1 MQLPTFSRAAFGT
14 LALAAAA
21 LCAPAHAALD
31 IGDPAPRFTATAA
44 LGGKTFRYSLADALA
59 KGPVVLY
66 FFPAADSNECSIEAH
81 AFAEAIDQF
90 AALGATVIGV
100 SADDIDTLSKFSVK
114 SCQSRF
120 PVASDESK
128 SVIQSFDAVMQT
140 ILVAG
145 CLYMRQRE
153 GITPAPDAPVWEV
166 AKAARLLG
174 MHLAVRGA
182 EIVVVPVG
190 TPGCRPMGIVDRD
203 AYDQTDALARH
214 TDISSDPLR
223 GAA

>member
-14 LALAAAA
+14 LTLTLTLAAVA
-21 LCAPAHAALD
+21 LCAPARAALD

-128 SVIQSFDAVMQT
+128 AVIQSFDAVMQT
-140 ILVAG
+140 RPDFANRLSYVI
-145 CLYMRQRE
+145 
-153 GITPAPDAPVWEV
+153 APDGKV
-166 AKAARLLG
+166 ASYYQNLNPDKHVERMLNAVKALPR
-174 MHLAVRGA
+174 
-182 EIVVVPVG
+182 
-190 TPGCRPMGIVDRD
+190 
-203 AYDQTDALARH
+203 
-214 TDISSDPLR
+214 
-223 GAA
+223 AAAGR